1 MDTYMKNENLHLDT
15 ISDGVSS
22 ESIFGQSMV
31 EIILNTYDSLSP
43 YTIGR
48 TNQVKSWS
56 IMIGNKIEL
65 DNLELKEL
73 EIASLFCDIGMWAV
87 PHKIK
92 HKKERLTLAEFKIV
106 QRHPE
111 LSIKALEGISLSK
124 GIENNILYHH
134 EKHDGTGYP
143 NHLNGCEIPIGAQII
158 NAACTL
164 YALTSER
171 PHNVPVTI
179 SKAVEVIQEEKNKQ
193 FHPDII
199 EAVEGLHSMNTL
211 ETIMGTQVNDPFAS
225 IKKEI
230 HNKESAQKNHLKL
243 TSESRESETGN
254 DSQQDEMMISLRQS
268 MDE

>member
-1 MDTYMKNENLHLDT
+1 MNSENPHLDM
-15 ISDGVSS
+15 ISDGVTS
-22 ESIFGQSMV
+22 ESIFGQRMV
-31 EIILNTYDSLSP
+31 EIILGTYDSLSP

-48 TNQVKSWS
+48 TKRVAAWS
-56 IMIGNKIEL
+56 GMIGNKIEL
-65 DNLELKEL
+65 DNLEIKEL
-73 EIASLFCDIGMWAV
+73 QIASLFCDIGMWAI
-87 PHKIK
+87 PHEIRY
-92 HKKERLTLAEFKIV
+92 KKGRLTLAEFKTV
-106 QRHPE
+106 QLHPE
-111 LSIKALEGISLSK
+111 MSVNALKEISLSK

-143 NHLNGCEIPIGAQII
+143 YHLNENEIPIGAQII

-179 SKAVEVIQEEKNKQ
+179 SKAVEIVQAEKNKQ
-193 FHPDII
+193 FHPDIV
-199 EAVEGLHSMNTL
+199 EAVQELHSTNAL
-211 ETIMGTQVNDPFAS
+211 EAVLEIQINDPFAS
-225 IKKEI
+225 VKKEI
-230 HNKESAQKNHLKL
+230 RNKESAQKNHIQL